1 MPQYNFSER
10 SSMRLRV
17 DKAFRV
23 LTACFGGPRRHCA
36 AAVAAGGAGKGGVGC
51 CAQSARQ
58 ARVRPARHG
67 RYGASG
73 REVSSKRERGAGKKA
88 YSAERLLQW
97 SCMHCNLTFGA
108 RVLCL
113 FRERVRALPGRGAGS
128 LRITRPDSTS
138 LSVRSTFGVFA
149 NPPSL
154 GRWTEKHSFSA

>member
-1 MPQYNFSER
+1 VPQYNFSER

-36 AAVAAGGAGKGGVGC
+36 AAVAAGGAGKGGLGW
-51 CAQSARQ
+51 ARSARQ
-58 ARVRPARHG
+58 ARVRPALHG

-88 YSAERLLQW
+88 YSAERLLQS

-108 RVLCL
+108 RARPLGL
-113 FRERVRALPGRGAGS
+113 FRERAC
-128 LRITRPDSTS
+128 
-138 LSVRSTFGVFA
+138 
-149 NPPSL
+149 
-154 GRWTEKHSFSA
+154 E

>member
-1 MPQYNFSER
+1 VRQYNFSER

-36 AAVAAGGAGKGGVGC
+36 AAVAAGGAGKGGLGW
-51 CAQSARQ
+51 ARSARQ
-58 ARVRPARHG
+58 ARVRPALHG

-88 YSAERLLQW
+88 YSAERLLQS

-108 RVLCL
+108 R
-113 FRERVRALPGRGAGS
+113 A
-128 LRITRPDSTS
+128 RP
-138 LSVRSTFGVFA
+138 LSVQRA
-149 NPPSL
+149 C
-154 GRWTEKHSFSA
+154 E

>member
-1 MPQYNFSER
+1 
-10 SSMRLRV
+10 MRLRV

-73 REVSSKRERGAGKKA
+73 REVSTSSKRERGAGKKA

-113 FRERVRALPGRGAGS
+113 FRERVSALSGRGAGS
-128 LRITRPDSTS
+128 LRITRPDSA
-138 LSVRSTFGVFA
+138 SVRRFREP
-149 NPPSL
+149 PPSL
-154 GRWTEKHSFSA
+154 GL